1 MEATAAMDAEIL
13 AEHDAHA
20 GDGGA
25 KRRQIMDGARTVFH
39 QQGFDG
45 ASMNDIAQAAGVS
58 KGTLYAYFD
67 SKEQLFETL
76 IREERATQAE
86 RTCVFPGDETDPA
99 TALATYGRRLVA
111 KIISPEMLAQARVV
125 VAAAPKFPRLG
136 RAFYE
141 AGPLYGVRLLAER
154 LDRFVAAGKLA
165 VDDTERAARQFIDL
179 CTADTLKR
187 VLFAMVDTVTA
198 EEIESTVDA
207 AVAMFLRAYPPPP
220 G

>member
-1 MEATAAMDAEIL
+1 
-13 AEHDAHA
+13 
-20 GDGGA
+20 
-25 KRRQIMDGARTVFH
+25 
-39 QQGFDG
+39 
-45 ASMNDIAQAAGVS
+45 
-58 KGTLYAYFD
+58 
-67 SKEQLFETL
+67 
-76 IREERATQAE
+76 
-86 RTCVFPGDETDPA
+86 
-99 TALATYGRRLVA
+99 
-111 KIISPEMLAQARVV
+111 MLAQARVV

-198 EEIESTVDA
+198 EEIDATVDA
-207 AVAMFLRAYPPPP
+207 AVAMFLRAYAPPP